1 MARQGGSQRLDRE
14 RRSRNK
20 RLASAERSLDR
31 YLLQVL
37 AREVVEAVVV
47 VSSVGMIEGDAS
59 TITVRVLVPVLPQV
73 SVAT

>member
-1 MARQGGSQRLDRE
+1 
-14 RRSRNK
+14 
-20 RLASAERSLDR
+20 
-31 YLLQVL
+31 LLQVL

-47 VSSVGMIEGDAS
+47 DSSVGMIEGDAS

>member
-1 MARQGGSQRLDRE
+1 VARQGGSQRLDRE

-47 VSSVGMIEGDAS
+47 DSSVGMIEGDAS

>member
-1 MARQGGSQRLDRE
+1 VARQGGSQRLDRE

-31 YLLQVL
+31 YLLQGL